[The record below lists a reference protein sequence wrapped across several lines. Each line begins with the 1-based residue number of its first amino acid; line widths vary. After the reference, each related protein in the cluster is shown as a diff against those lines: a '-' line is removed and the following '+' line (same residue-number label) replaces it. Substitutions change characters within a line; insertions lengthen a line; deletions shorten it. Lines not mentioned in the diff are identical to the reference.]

1 MIDAARPPGSALRLV
16 QGTAAAIVVL
26 AGLRLGAPLL
36 VPIALAL
43 FLAILSLPLFQAL
56 LARRVPAGLAILV
69 TFLVL
74 LAAVSVFAV
83 LLMVSLGELR
93 QVAPGYVTTLQ
104 ERISY
109 TAEWWQ
115 TKGISIR
122 DWIPPRWRQPERVA
136 ELLGGAIRGAAVLL
150 SETTLILLLL
160 VFLLGESAVFPRKLE
175 RLPAAVREPL
185 RQFGHVSSELQRY
198 LVIKTLMSALIGLA
212 AGAWVAWLG
221 VDFAVLCGLTAFAFH
236 FVPNIGAIL
245 AGAPAMLIA
254 FVQHD
259 LAKSLAVIVGY
270 LVIGLVLGS
279 LVEPALLGRRLG
291 LSTLAVFLSLVI
303 WGWLWGPV
311 GMFLSVP
318 LTLAV
323 KILLSRSGEWHWIA
337 VLLEPL
343 PVSPPLETAPQ
354 PPSAAA
360 AAPRDETG

>member
-1 MIDAARPPGSALRLV
+1 MIDAARPPASALRML

-56 LARRVPAGLAILV
+56 IARRVPAGIATLI

-74 LAAVSVFAV
+74 LAAVGVFAV
-83 LLMVSLGELR
+83 LLLVSLGELR
-93 QVAPGYVTTLQ
+93 QVAPAYVATLQ

-115 TKGISIR
+115 AKGISIR

-136 ELLGGAIRGAAVLL
+136 ELLGGAIRGAAVFL

-175 RLPAAVREPL
+175 RLPASVREPL
-185 RQFGHVSSELQRY
+185 LRFADVSRELQRY

-212 AGAWVAWLG
+212 AGAWVAWLD

-245 AGAPAMLIA
+245 AAAPAMLIA

-259 LAKSLAVIVGY
+259 LSKSLVVVAGY
-270 LVIGLVLGS
+270 VAIGLVLGS

-291 LSTLAVFLSLVI
+291 LSTLAVFLSLLI
-303 WGWLWGPV
+303 WGWLWGPI

-318 LTLAV
+318 LTMAL
-323 KILLSRSGEWHWIA
+323 KILLAGSGEWRWVA
-337 VLLEPL
+337 ALLEP
-343 PVSPPLETAPQ
+343 PPGEPQLRSETE
-354 PPSAAA
+354 SGAAA
-360 AAPRDETG
+360 GLARGGEGG